1 MTTTDKTSCRILS
14 SLLQAHGVEEV
25 VISPGSRN
33 TPIILALDANK
44 HIRKRVVI
52 DERVAAFVALG
63 IAQTSSRPVAIVCT
77 SGTALLNYAPAV
89 AEAYYQGLP
98 LIVISADRPMQWIDQ
113 DDSQTIRQHD
123 ALSNIVKKS
132 YDIPEF
138 RADDSE
144 MTWYANRVIND
155 ALLEACDRRRG
166 PVHINIQ
173 LNQPL
178 SDTIEVNE
186 SDERKISSLKTLAT
200 IDSSLLEPIISEIRG
215 QKTLIIGGF
224 HGLSNEINQSLR
236 QLSMHDNIVVLTE
249 TISNVKGGNIY
260 TNIDRIIAPLSEEE
274 LETLRPDIVI
284 SFGGAL
290 VSRYVKQFLRKCRPL
305 RHFSIGY
312 NHTTVDCFKSLT
324 DRVDIAPETFFS
336 LLVGTVRSN
345 TDTQDKDRTVEKTK
359 MATDEVISYASLWKK
374 HNADSLESH
383 ERFIAE
389 CPWSDLKA
397 FSVVAETLQRSER
410 RHVISLSN
418 GTPIRY
424 FQLFDGM
431 NYSACYC
438 NRGVSGID
446 GSTSTAIGTTI
457 GIADIIT
464 DATSVLITGDMS
476 FSYDIGALATKF
488 IPDNFKIIVLNNS
501 GGGIFRFIPSTA
513 RLPQLE
519 QYFAVNPGIKIDKL
533 AEAYDFAHFVADSQ
547 EQLEDVIDRFLSH
560 EHKAILEIVTPP
572 DVSGEILRQYM
583 NRK

>member
-113 DDSQTIRQHD
+113 DDSQTIRQYD

-138 RADDSE
+138 SADDSE

-155 ALLEACDRRRG
+155 ALLEVCDRRRG

-178 SDTIEVNE
+178 SQIIEVE
-186 SDERKISSLKTLAT
+186 ETKERKITSLKTHTT
-200 IDSSLLEPIISEIRG
+200 INRSYIDPIISEIR
-215 QKTLIIGGF
+215 KKNTLIIGGF
-224 HGLSNEINQSLR
+224 YSLSDEINHSLR
-236 QLSMHDNIVVLTE
+236 QLSLYDNIVVLTE

-290 VSRYVKQFLRKCRPL
+290 VSRYVKQFLRECRPQ
-305 RHFSIGY
+305 RHFSVGY

-336 LLVGTVRSN
+336 LLAGTVSTN
-345 TDTQDKDRTVEKTK
+345 TDTQDSDRMVDKAKIPTN
-359 MATDEVISYASLWKK
+359 EVISYASLWKR
-374 HNADSLESH
+374 HNVDSLESH
-383 ERFIAE
+383 ERFITE

-397 FSVVAETLQRSER
+397 FSVIAKTLQDSDR
-410 RHVISLSN
+410 RYIISLSN

-457 GIADIIT
+457 GIADNIS

-513 RLPQLE
+513 RLSQLE

-533 AEAYDFAHFVADSQ
+533 AEAYDFTHFVVDSQ
-547 EQLEDVIDRFLSH
+547 EQLEEIIDRFLYH
-560 EHKAILEIVTPP
+560 EHKAIIEIVTPP
-572 DVSGEILRQYM
+572 DISGEILRQYM